1 MLACL
6 IAVGM
11 RETHCGVCSITFG
24 GSGRTGFL
32 RALRE
37 EPLRYVVPRSKGA
50 SPACIAGAGWTGR
63 GASGACCMMAGF
75 LRWLHSL
82 REVRHRSA
90 FVVTNASI
98 DFMSI
103 VSDAHPRVPGRG
115 R

>member
-1 MLACL
+1 MDWQ
-6 IAVGM
+6 
-11 RETHCGVCSITFG
+11 RGVRRVLR
-24 GSGRTGFL
+24 GST
-32 RALRE
+32 
-37 EPLRYVVPRSKGA
+37 
-50 SPACIAGAGWTGR
+50 
-63 GASGACCMMAGF
+63 GF